1 MKEINFIPLKGYNQK
16 ELISLIQGKHGLHW
30 IWFFPGAERLPKE
43 AVING
48 CLIITGRNG
57 ASNSHGDVHI

>member
-16 ELISLIQGKHGLHW
+16 ELISLFRESMVYMDFG
-30 IWFFPGAERLPKE
+30 FFPGAERLPKE

-57 ASNSHGDVHI
+57 ASDFHGDVHI